1 MKEKNENMDVASVTT
16 PALPLKVNN
25 HNPICSCPK
34 EWRGDPYV
42 QCEKLPPPPPKP
54 VNPCHP
60 SPCGINTQCTV
71 LDGGAVCE
79 CMSDYQ
85 GDPLS
90 ECKPECILSSDCPS
104 HLACIR

>member
-1 MKEKNENMDVASVTT
+1 MVAMLLGLVTVSMVS
-16 PALPLKVNN
+16 AQ
-25 HNPICSCPK
+25 CS
-34 EWRGDPYV
+34 
-42 QCEKLPPPPPKP
+42 
-54 VNPCHP
+54 P

-104 HLACIR
+104 HLACIRYGH